1 MRIDP
6 ANYIW
11 WLVSRAAGIVAL
23 GLISI
28 AVLIGL
34 TMATKILRRPGLGRK
49 LARLHEHVALVALG
63 AIAVHGVSLLGDRW
77 LHAGV
82 RALIVPFAI
91 RYRPLFVGLGI
102 IGAYLAALLGLSYY
116 VRRRIGTRLWRRL
129 HRATLIVW
137 VLGIVHTIGAGTDA
151 STVWLRV
158 TMIVTGAPIV
168 FLALARLLHG
178 DRPGRARVAPA
189 PDPSARRA
197 SLSPPQA
204 GQDRTRPLRA
214 RPPMIQDAV

>member
-23 GLISI
+23 GLISL

-34 TMATKILRRPGLGRK
+34 TMATKILQRPGLGRK

-63 AIAVHGVSLLGDRW
+63 AIAVHGASLLGDGW
-77 LHAGV
+77 LHAGIE
-82 RALIVPFAI
+82 ALLVPFAI
-91 RYRPLFVGLGI
+91 RYHPLFVGLGI
-102 IGAYLAALLGLSYY
+102 IGAYLAALLGLSFY

-137 VLGIVHTIGAGTDA
+137 
-151 STVWLRV
+151 
-158 TMIVTGAPIV
+158 
-168 FLALARLLHG
+168 LLMG
-178 DRPGRARVAPA
+178 NARVVK
-189 PDPSARRA
+189 R
-197 SLSPPQA
+197 
-204 GQDRTRPLRA
+204 
-214 RPPMIQDAV
+214 